1 MVAAFGQQLL
11 TDTQA
16 ENTMWKNVDRLMYEQ
31 CPAVTGTL
39 RVDFGLQRLQAPA
52 PPAVQ
57 PAPTRGP
64 VPVHRRKKK

>member
-16 ENTMWKNVDRLMYEQ
+16 EDTMWKNVDRLMYEQ

-39 RVDFGLQRLQAPA
+39 RVDLGLQRLQAS
-52 PPAVQ
+52 AVQ
-57 PAPTRGP
+57 AAPTRGP

>member
-11 TDTQA
+11 IDAQA
-16 ENTMWKNVDRLMYEQ
+16 EDTMWKNVDRLMYEQ

-57 PAPTRGP
+57 LAPTRGP
-64 VPVHRRKKK
+64 VPVPRRKKK